1 MSSNVEARIRAM
13 GDNTLWIAVITG
25 ATAILASW
33 VTGRGSSR
41 AALHQAR
48 TAAAAQQAERQRDA
62 RRSAYLALIEH
73 MHTAGGL
80 YRQWHTA
87 AVGRT
92 SDVQT
97 TEFQGLRIQIRDNY
111 HRQFL
116 PALHT
121 VRLEGPDAVWAA
133 AAQVQ
138 STSTSTFNLLD
149 DALQTSA
156 VADELH
162 HSIIA
167 FWNAVDGFAATART
181 ALHP

>member
-1 MSSNVEARIRAM
+1 M
-13 GDNTLWIAVITG
+13 ITG

-41 AALHQAR
+41 VALHQAQ
-48 TAAAAQQAERQRDA
+48 TAAAD
-62 RRSAYLALIEH
+62 
-73 MHTAGGL
+73 
-80 YRQWHTA
+80 
-87 AVGRT
+87 
-92 SDVQT
+92 
-97 TEFQGLRIQIRDNY
+97 
-111 HRQFL
+111 RQFL

-138 STSTSTFNLLD
+138 STSTSTFKLLD
-149 DALQTSA
+149 DALHTSA
-156 VADELH
+156 VEDELD

-167 FWNAVDGFAATART
+167 FWNAVDGLAETART